1 MLLAATEAAW
11 AGAGE
16 RLMIDSDLLFAIP
29 AAPLALFAA
38 WRLGRRGLASLVGFP
53 ALPKRA

>member
-1 MLLAATEAAW
+1 MLLIAVRRRSRVRK
-11 AGAGE
+11 

-38 WRLGRRGLASLVGFP
+38 WRLGGRGLASLVGFP

>member
-1 MLLAATEAAW
+1 
-11 AGAGE
+11 
-16 RLMIDSDLLFAIP
+16 MIDSDLLFAIP

>member
-1 MLLAATEAAW
+1 MLLIAIEATLSVRK
-11 AGAGE
+11 

-38 WRLGRRGLASLVGFP
+38 WRLRVRGLAALVGLP